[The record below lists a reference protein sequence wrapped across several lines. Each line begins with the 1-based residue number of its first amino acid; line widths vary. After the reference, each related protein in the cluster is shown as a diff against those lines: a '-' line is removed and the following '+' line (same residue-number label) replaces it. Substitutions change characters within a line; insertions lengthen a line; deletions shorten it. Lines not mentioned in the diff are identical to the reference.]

1 MTERMIKNF
10 DLFQTASSGQCF
22 RMLPATEPG
31 VYTAASGCRFLK
43 LAQIGQCFH
52 FFCPDDDMPFWNNYF
67 DLDTDYTAFIDSID
81 PKDAYLL
88 AAAEFG
94 SGIRILRQDPWEMI
108 ITFII
113 SQQKTIPAIRSLIE
127 TLCRRYGSPLA
138 QENQPESAG
147 FFSFPSPEQ
156 LNLAS
161 LDDLL
166 ELKLGYRAKYI
177 KSICT
182 DACSGKLNL
191 QYLHTLNH
199 TEAMEYLMQFSGIG
213 EKVAS
218 CICLYGLHHISAF
231 PVDTWIKKILLRE
244 YAPGCRAAKKVPA
257 ARFYETL
264 VRECFSRYQGYAGV
278 MQQYMF
284 FYERSRSS
292 RK

>member
-1 MTERMIKNF
+1 MAELMIKNF
-10 DLFQTASSGQCF
+10 DLSQTASSGQCF
-22 RMLPATEPG
+22 RMLPATETG
-31 VYTAASGCRFLK
+31 VYTAVSGCRFLK

-88 AAAEFG
+88 AAADFG

-218 CICLYGLHHISAF
+218 CICLYGFTTSALF
-231 PVDTWIKKILLRE
+231 LWIPGSKKYCCGNML
-244 YAPGCRAAKKVPA
+244 PA
-257 ARFYETL
+257 AGLQKKYPPPDSMKPWSGSVSPAIRVT
-264 VRECFSRYQGYAGV
+264 QG
-278 MQQYMF
+278 
-284 FYERSRSS
+284 
-292 RK
+292 